1 MDTSLADMLRM
12 TTANMTEL
20 MNRIADHVEHLE
32 FKVKKLEKELASKE
46 SNDQIS

>member
-1 MDTSLADMLRM
+1 MENNLADMLRM

-20 MNRIADHVEHLE
+20 LNRLADHVETLE

-46 SNDQIS
+46 SNDQVS